1 MSGYNKKTGIFE
13 LTYTKAEY
21 WHRKPIDAAIP
32 YTGMRY
38 FVEVLRKAGLD
49 VEYIN
54 GKSFTKVKG
63 TPEQIWVALSGTP
76 SNHERSLHYYK

>member
-1 MSGYNKKTGIFE
+1 MSGYNNKTGIFE

-49 VEYIN
+49 VSTSMEN
-54 GKSFTKVKG
+54 
-63 TPEQIWVALSGTP
+63 LSQKLKELLSKFG
-76 SNHERSLHYYK
+76 